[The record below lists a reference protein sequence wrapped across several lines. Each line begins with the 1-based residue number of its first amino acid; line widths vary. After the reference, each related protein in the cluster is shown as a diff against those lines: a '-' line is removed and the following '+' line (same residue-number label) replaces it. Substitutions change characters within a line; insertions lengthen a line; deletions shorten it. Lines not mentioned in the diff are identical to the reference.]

1 LKHCHLMPEGT
12 SSCRSPAPS
21 MFPGKAASSHQHL
34 INPSFHAVP
43 EPTDLDLHASLR
55 ALTFTCPRFLF
66 FAIYFRANRT
76 LKVQTHNAVPNSS
89 PPRGPRHNSTPPH
102 PLSPRR
108 RRQRHHLRS
117 PIARSRAPSSTF
129 FPSRVGRRALLL
141 RSAPRRHWRI
151 WIVWAVPSL
160 APLAARAR

>member
-1 LKHCHLMPEGT
+1 MSESGPFNVSRQGCKLASAPYQPFI
-12 SSCRSPAPS
+12 SRRSR
-21 MFPGKAASSHQHL
+21 
-34 INPSFHAVP
+34 
-43 EPTDLDLHASLR
+43 TDRDLHASLR
-55 ALTFTCPRFLF
+55 ALTFICPRFLF

-76 LKVQTHNAVPNSS
+76 LKVQAHNAVPNSS

-108 RRQRHHLRS
+108 RRQRHHLPS